1 MGGVSEPMPGGKGKK
16 SLVVDLNL
24 VPFID
29 LLTVCITF
37 LLLTAVWTQTGRI
50 NIDQSVQKP
59 QKVEP
64 QKEPP
69 KRLTIMID
77 EKGYSLKWA
86 DEPVQTIPAGGGI
99 YDTERLKEELKKLK
113 ERLPKDQRVIVAPKD
128 TIPYKEMIAVMDTC
142 MSLGLSN
149 IMVADA
155 ASVAGEMM

>member
-1 MGGVSEPMPGGKGKK
+1 
-16 SLVVDLNL
+16 
-24 VPFID
+24 
-29 LLTVCITF
+29 
-37 LLLTAVWTQTGRI
+37 
-50 NIDQSVQKP
+50 
-59 QKVEP
+59 
-64 QKEPP
+64 
-69 KRLTIMID
+69 MID

-86 DEPVQTIPAGGGI
+86 DEPVQTIPAGGGV